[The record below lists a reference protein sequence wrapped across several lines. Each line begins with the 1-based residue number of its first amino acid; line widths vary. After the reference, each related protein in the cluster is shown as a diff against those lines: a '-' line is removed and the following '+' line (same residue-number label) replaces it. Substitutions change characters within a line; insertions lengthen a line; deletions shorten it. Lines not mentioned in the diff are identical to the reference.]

1 MRFFRLIKKALLLEN
16 SPIPKLRIYGLLV
29 FAITAIIVA
38 PFLPVYDDENNEYE
52 INRDGLYDNSILV
65 EIPDDDDDEEEIIAY
80 TDLDIASQQI
90 FKEAFET
97 DSIDDI
103 HSDYEWLTYTVKEN
117 ENLAA
122 IFRTLNLPQ
131 STLQKVI
138 KVDIKSSLTSLRIGQ
153 ELDFLIDERG
163 VLRCLS
169 VPLKNGKQEVLFV
182 RTTDKKYVSYIDPID
197 YHRTE
202 EVSVVMEPRNNYI
215 PGKIESTSDS
225 AKIAENTAAP
235 DTELFKSDITDIF
248 SKTNDSI
255 SKDQQKR
262 EKERQQLIAQQKLEK
277 ERLEKERQKQL
288 ALQKER
294 EQKEQQIA
302 KNQEKEKGYHRDTTI
317 VLGKIVQGSFI
328 IDGQNAGLSK
338 KQLRKIADI
347 YRGKLDFR
355 RDIRKGD
362 SFKIL
367 FDRYSTDEKAK
378 ILAVSFVINGKYRNM
393 FLSETDGRYYDEVG
407 MNSTI
412 TSKFLRVP
420 IRIPNLR
427 ISSPFS
433 PSRYHPKLRRYRA
446 HLGTD
451 YPCPTGTPVFTT
463 ANGVVKKV
471 GHQFP
476 GAGHYIVV
484 DHGSGIQTIYMHL
497 SKIGVHDGQRVKQG
511 QTIGLAGMSGGI
523 STGPHIHYQLEIN
536 GHAVDSTNPGLP
548 IYNPTRSS
556 SGNKTFM
563 AKVRLYKQ
571 KLRIK

>member
-65 EIPDDDDDEEEIIAY
+65 EIPDDDNDEEEIIAY

-97 DSIDDI
+97 NSIDDI

-202 EVSVVMEPRNNYI
+202 EVSVVMEPRNNYV
-215 PGKIESTSDS
+215 PGKIENTSDS

-277 ERLEKERQKQL
+277 ERLEKERQNQL

-302 KNQEKEKGYHRDTTI
+302 KNQEKEKGYHRDTT
-317 VLGKIVQGSFI
+317 VVSGKIIQGSFI

>member
-202 EVSVVMEPRNNYI
+202 EVSVVMEPRNNYV
-215 PGKIESTSDS
+215 PGKIENTSDS

-255 SKDQQKR
+255 SKDQQKQ

-277 ERLEKERQKQL
+277 ERLEKERQNQL

-317 VLGKIVQGSFI
+317 VSGKIVQGSFI

>member
-52 INRDGLYDNSILV
+52 INKDGLYDNSILV
-65 EIPDDDDDEEEIIAY
+65 EIPDDDNDEEEIIAY

-202 EVSVVMEPRNNYI
+202 EVSVVMEPRNNYV
-215 PGKIESTSDS
+215 PGKIENTSDS

-317 VLGKIVQGSFI
+317 VSGKIIQGSFI

>member
-97 DSIDDI
+97 NSIDDI

-202 EVSVVMEPRNNYI
+202 EVSVVMEPRNNYV
-215 PGKIESTSDS
+215 PGKIENTSDS

-277 ERLEKERQKQL
+277 ERLEKERQNQL

-317 VLGKIVQGSFI
+317 VSGKIVQGSFI

>member
-52 INRDGLYDNSILV
+52 INKDGLYDNSILV

-317 VLGKIVQGSFI
+317 VSGKIVQGSFI

>member
-202 EVSVVMEPRNNYI
+202 EVSVVMEPRNNYV
-215 PGKIESTSDS
+215 PGKIENTSDS

-317 VLGKIVQGSFI
+317 VSGKIVQGSFI

-497 SKIGVHDGQRVKQG
+497 SKIGVHDGQRVRQG

>member
-262 EKERQQLIAQQKLEK
+262 EKERQQLIAQQKQEK

-317 VLGKIVQGSFI
+317 VSGKIVQGSFI

>member
-52 INRDGLYDNSILV
+52 INKDGLYDNSILV

-97 DSIDDI
+97 NSIDDI

-202 EVSVVMEPRNNYI
+202 EVSVVMEPRNNYV
-215 PGKIESTSDS
+215 PGKIENTSDS

-277 ERLEKERQKQL
+277 ERLEKERQNQL

-302 KNQEKEKGYHRDTTI
+302 KNQEKEKGYHRDTT
-317 VLGKIVQGSFI
+317 VVSGKIIQGSFI

>member
-302 KNQEKEKGYHRDTTI
+302 KNQEKEKGYHRDTT
-317 VLGKIVQGSFI
+317 VVSGKIIQGSFI

>member
-97 DSIDDI
+97 NSIDDI

-255 SKDQQKR
+255 SKDQQKQ

-317 VLGKIVQGSFI
+317 VSGKIVQGSFI

>member
-182 RTTDKKYVSYIDPID
+182 RTPDKKYVSYIDPID

-255 SKDQQKR
+255 SKDQQKQ

-317 VLGKIVQGSFI
+317 VSGKIVQGSFI

-497 SKIGVHDGQRVKQG
+497 SKIGVHDGQRVRQG

>member
-52 INRDGLYDNSILV
+52 INKDGLYDNSILV

-202 EVSVVMEPRNNYI
+202 EVSVVMEPRNNYV
-215 PGKIESTSDS
+215 PGKIENTSDS

-317 VLGKIVQGSFI
+317 VSGKIVQGSFI

>member
-52 INRDGLYDNSILV
+52 INKDGLYDNSILV

-97 DSIDDI
+97 NSIDNI

-317 VLGKIVQGSFI
+317 VSGKIVQGSFI

-497 SKIGVHDGQRVKQG
+497 SKIGVHDGQRVRQG

>member
-97 DSIDDI
+97 NSIDDI

-202 EVSVVMEPRNNYI
+202 EVSVVMEPRNNYV
-215 PGKIESTSDS
+215 PGKIENTSDS
-225 AKIAENTAAP
+225 AKIA
-235 DTELFKSDITDIF
+235 K
-248 SKTNDSI
+248 
-255 SKDQQKR
+255 
-262 EKERQQLIAQQKLEK
+262 
-277 ERLEKERQKQL
+277 
-288 ALQKER
+288 
-294 EQKEQQIA
+294 
-302 KNQEKEKGYHRDTTI
+302 HRCT
-317 VLGKIVQGSFI
+317 
-328 IDGQNAGLSK
+328 
-338 KQLRKIADI
+338 
-347 YRGKLDFR
+347 
-355 RDIRKGD
+355 
-362 SFKIL
+362 
-367 FDRYSTDEKAK
+367 
-378 ILAVSFVINGKYRNM
+378 
-393 FLSETDGRYYDEVG
+393 
-407 MNSTI
+407 
-412 TSKFLRVP
+412 
-420 IRIPNLR
+420 
-427 ISSPFS
+427 
-433 PSRYHPKLRRYRA
+433 
-446 HLGTD
+446 
-451 YPCPTGTPVFTT
+451 
-463 ANGVVKKV
+463 
-471 GHQFP
+471 
-476 GAGHYIVV
+476 
-484 DHGSGIQTIYMHL
+484 
-497 SKIGVHDGQRVKQG
+497 
-511 QTIGLAGMSGGI
+511 
-523 STGPHIHYQLEIN
+523 
-536 GHAVDSTNPGLP
+536 
-548 IYNPTRSS
+548 
-556 SGNKTFM
+556 
-563 AKVRLYKQ
+563 
-571 KLRIK
+571 

>member
-97 DSIDDI
+97 NSIDNI

-182 RTTDKKYVSYIDPID
+182 RTPDKKYVSYIDPID

-202 EVSVVMEPRNNYI
+202 EVSVVMEPRNNYV
-215 PGKIESTSDS
+215 PGKIENTSDS

-317 VLGKIVQGSFI
+317 VSGKIIQGSFI

>member
-65 EIPDDDDDEEEIIAY
+65 EIPDDDDYEEEIIAY

-97 DSIDDI
+97 NSIDNI

-317 VLGKIVQGSFI
+317 VSGKIVQGSFI

-497 SKIGVHDGQRVKQG
+497 SKIGVHDGQRVRQG

>member
-202 EVSVVMEPRNNYI
+202 EVSVVMEPRNNYV
-215 PGKIESTSDS
+215 PGKIENTSDS

-317 VLGKIVQGSFI
+317 VSGKIVQGSFI

>member
-97 DSIDDI
+97 NSIDDI

-153 ELDFLIDERG
+153 ELDFLIDE
-163 VLRCLS
+163 
-169 VPLKNGKQEVLFV
+169 EVLFV

-202 EVSVVMEPRNNYI
+202 EVSVVMEPRNNYV
-215 PGKIESTSDS
+215 PGKIENTSDS

-277 ERLEKERQKQL
+277 ERLEKERQNQL

-302 KNQEKEKGYHRDTTI
+302 KNQEKEKGYHRDTT
-317 VLGKIVQGSFI
+317 VVSGKIIQGSFI

-497 SKIGVHDGQRVKQG
+497 SKIGVHDGQRVRQG

>member
-97 DSIDDI
+97 NSIDDI

-202 EVSVVMEPRNNYI
+202 EVSVVMEPRNNYV
-215 PGKIESTSDS
+215 PGKIENTSDS

-277 ERLEKERQKQL
+277 ERLEKERQNQL

-302 KNQEKEKGYHRDTTI
+302 KNQEKEKGYHRDTT
-317 VLGKIVQGSFI
+317 VVSGKIIQGSFI

>member
-225 AKIAENTAAP
+225 AKIAENTVAP

-317 VLGKIVQGSFI
+317 VSGKIVQGSFI

>member
-1 MRFFRLIKKALLLEN
+1 MQVSRF
-16 SPIPKLRIYGLLV
+16 
-29 FAITAIIVA
+29 
-38 PFLPVYDDENNEYE
+38 
-52 INRDGLYDNSILV
+52 
-65 EIPDDDDDEEEIIAY
+65 
-80 TDLDIASQQI
+80 
-90 FKEAFET
+90 
-97 DSIDDI
+97 SIDDI

-182 RTTDKKYVSYIDPID
+182 RTPDKKYVSYIDPID

-317 VLGKIVQGSFI
+317 VSGKIVQGSFI

>member
-52 INRDGLYDNSILV
+52 INKDGLYDNSILV

-97 DSIDDI
+97 NSIDDI

-317 VLGKIVQGSFI
+317 VSGKIVQGSFI

-497 SKIGVHDGQRVKQG
+497 SKIGVHDGQRVRQG

>member
-202 EVSVVMEPRNNYI
+202 EVSVVMEPRNNYV
-215 PGKIESTSDS
+215 PGKIENTSDS

-277 ERLEKERQKQL
+277 ERLEKERQNQL

-302 KNQEKEKGYHRDTTI
+302 KNQEKEKGYHRDTT
-317 VLGKIVQGSFI
+317 VVSGKIIQGSFI

>member
-277 ERLEKERQKQL
+277 ERLEKERQNQL

-317 VLGKIVQGSFI
+317 VSGKIVQGSFI

>member
-202 EVSVVMEPRNNYI
+202 EVSVVMEPRNNYV
-215 PGKIESTSDS
+215 PGKIENTSDS

-277 ERLEKERQKQL
+277 ERLEKERQNQL

-317 VLGKIVQGSFI
+317 VSGKIVQGSFI

-463 ANGVVKKV
+463 ANGVVKNV

>member
-97 DSIDDI
+97 NSIDDI

-202 EVSVVMEPRNNYI
+202 EVSVVMEPRNNYV
-215 PGKIESTSDS
+215 PGKIENTSDS

-262 EKERQQLIAQQKLEK
+262 EKERQQLIAQQKQEK

-302 KNQEKEKGYHRDTTI
+302 KNQEKEKGYHRDTT
-317 VLGKIVQGSFI
+317 VVSGKIIQGSFI

>member
-97 DSIDDI
+97 NSIDDI

-202 EVSVVMEPRNNYI
+202 EVSVVMEPRNNYV
-215 PGKIESTSDS
+215 PGKIENTSDS

-317 VLGKIVQGSFI
+317 VSGKIVQGSFI

>member
-97 DSIDDI
+97 NSIDDI

-202 EVSVVMEPRNNYI
+202 EVSVVMEPRNNYV
-215 PGKIESTSDS
+215 PGKIENTSDS

-255 SKDQQKR
+255 SKDQQKQ

-277 ERLEKERQKQL
+277 ERLEKERQNQL

-317 VLGKIVQGSFI
+317 VSGKIVQGSFI

>member
-97 DSIDDI
+97 NSIDDI

-277 ERLEKERQKQL
+277 ERLEKERQNQL

-317 VLGKIVQGSFI
+317 VSGKIVQGSFI

>member
-1 MRFFRLIKKALLLEN
+1 M
-16 SPIPKLRIYGLLV
+16 
-29 FAITAIIVA
+29 
-38 PFLPVYDDENNEYE
+38 
-52 INRDGLYDNSILV
+52 
-65 EIPDDDDDEEEIIAY
+65 
-80 TDLDIASQQI
+80 
-90 FKEAFET
+90 
-97 DSIDDI
+97 
-103 HSDYEWLTYTVKEN
+103 
-117 ENLAA
+117 
-122 IFRTLNLPQ
+122 
-131 STLQKVI
+131 
-138 KVDIKSSLTSLRIGQ
+138 
-153 ELDFLIDERG
+153 
-163 VLRCLS
+163 
-169 VPLKNGKQEVLFV
+169 
-182 RTTDKKYVSYIDPID
+182 
-197 YHRTE
+197 
-202 EVSVVMEPRNNYI
+202 
-215 PGKIESTSDS
+215 
-225 AKIAENTAAP
+225 
-235 DTELFKSDITDIF
+235 
-248 SKTNDSI
+248 
-255 SKDQQKR
+255 
-262 EKERQQLIAQQKLEK
+262 
-277 ERLEKERQKQL
+277 
-288 ALQKER
+288 
-294 EQKEQQIA
+294 
-302 KNQEKEKGYHRDTTI
+302 
-317 VLGKIVQGSFI
+317 
-328 IDGQNAGLSK
+328 SK

>member
-16 SPIPKLRIYGLLV
+16 SPIPKLRVYGLLV

-317 VLGKIVQGSFI
+317 VSGKIVQGSFI

>member
-317 VLGKIVQGSFI
+317 VSGKIVQGSFI